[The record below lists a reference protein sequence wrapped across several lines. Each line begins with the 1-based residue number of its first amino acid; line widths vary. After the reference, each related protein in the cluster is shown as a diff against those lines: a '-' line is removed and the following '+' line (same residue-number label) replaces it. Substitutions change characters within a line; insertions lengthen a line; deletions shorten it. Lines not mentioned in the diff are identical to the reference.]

1 MSGDG
6 GQEGR
11 FALPLREVGGQL
23 VRQISLG
30 LTGQLPRGGGRGDWC
45 ASKLRK
51 RVLCLAAKSEM
62 SHSGA
67 VFSDLGFYPCGRR
80 ARPAVE
86 SGDCFLPSLGGCGS
100 RCHDNKRKAGGP
112 APCAL
117 WLKPPG
123 VWTAKLPG
131 LVKGGL

>member
-1 MSGDG
+1 M
-6 GQEGR
+6 
-11 FALPLREVGGQL
+11 
-23 VRQISLG
+23 RQISLG

-45 ASKLRK
+45 ASELRK

-86 SGDCFLPSLGGCGS
+86 SGDCFLPSLGGVGAVAMTI
-100 RCHDNKRKAGGP
+100 RGRLV
-112 APCAL
+112 AP
-117 WLKPPG
+117 PPVPFG
-123 VWTAKLPG
+123 
-131 LVKGGL
+131 